1 MSNLDRGGGGWGK
14 PSSYPYLKKNPK
26 KPTQI
31 RVNLQ
36 YKFKVYCREYGQ
48 YLIQFDAHEISA
60 MGLEVRAFKNSN
72 KWTPAFKDYWRWKS
86 LYFEEWINAHTPIE
100 KQSNQN

>member
-1 MSNLDRGGGGWGK
+1 MLTSAKSGGRWYYNEFFSEAKYAFVITCQIQTGGGGGK

-72 KWTPAFKDYWRWKS
+72 KWTPAFKDY
-86 LYFEEWINAHTPIE
+86 
-100 KQSNQN
+100 